1 MTFFLD
7 DAQKELQP
15 VRSVAPVRM
24 FDGGLSAA
32 TSKTMLETNAN
43 LRLQRE
49 ENDESSSVTKEAIK
63 RMGEADALALLKD
76 KGLAPPMLETLQG
89 GDLLRYN
96 DQARAALLEE
106 ARSRAAADPAAWE
119 GVDLSD
125 EGMKARV
132 DERLRAEHEDAT
144 SALDAMTSGRG
155 ITELFGGMVGMTADI
170 RNLPFLFM
178 GGGSGSILSVMGR
191 EAAINV
197 AAEAVTLPSQF
208 EMAKRLDVPNP
219 DVVSQLSIAA
229 GAGAVLGGAISGIGR
244 ALEYYRG
251 RQAISVPDG
260 APAGRIEAGIQ
271 AVDDAIANGENPLVA
286 VQRVMREPLI
296 LTNPLREPLIL
307 TDAERVKLPSD
318 TAQIAPAMPTE
329 AQAFD
334 QVIADARAA
343 DAKASRPLI
352 QMLRG
357 KGSTYKIHPDGEFGK
372 ELKAMGVDAKS
383 FPGLF
388 SKSGRRELDNLVA
401 SDMEQ
406 AFPGI
411 IDATGTQRGADYLD
425 RQGLLDLIRR
435 EANGDSSWL
444 QTRQEV
450 MQLER
455 MAAEAKGA
463 NGKPVDDFLAHDR
476 ADDGFFV
483 DLNQRDF
490 DPSTDVEAWNADME
504 VRFNDWIEQRGFRLL
519 DDEREEIITE
529 LRQRGGDAEYL
540 VERAFERERDD
551 FTAEMKDAKDGFIPF
566 GDPGEAQGGMAAR
579 SGADPFGPE
588 PAAASGGAGR
598 TPAPERA
605 STEQTVAGK
614 QFIAP
619 GTERRAAP
627 TGMTE
632 RARAEMQARA
642 QQSKIRRL
650 DQTRVEDDPAGLF
663 TQAQRDMFD
672 DPAGPQAR
680 EWQLSIA
687 DDLRTQI
694 ERGSPKQTSPRS
706 EWEQSVRYDDDQITF
721 MRGHGRESRG
731 SVYAGAA
738 APIMGEGKYYFMGY
752 KGSDLDLE
760 ELAKPFGP
768 KIDRRSDMAGR
779 EFLWI
784 SDAQD
789 WRELAKEAG
798 WRYPNPHGVKAD
810 ELSKMVA
817 DLKSLVIAKGYDGI
831 SIDPIHSDKL
841 IDDVFGPKQIV
852 VYDRKASDGD
862 FMVDMGDGRG
872 ERSASSVLDELDADD
887 EFSAMLDLCGKP
899 RGNA

>member
-49 ENDESSSVTKEAIK
+49 EGEESTSVTKEAIK
-63 RMGEADALALLKD
+63 RIGEADALALLKE

-155 ITELFGGMVGMTADI
+155 ITELVGGMVGMTADI

-178 GGGSGSILSVMGR
+178 GGGSGSILSVMAR

-208 EMAKRLDVPNP
+208 EMAKRLDVPDP
-219 DVVSQLSIAA
+219 DVVSQLGIAA

-286 VQRVMREPLI
+286 VQRVMRDLPDV
-296 LTNPLREPLIL
+296 PPPPREPLIPAEMPPQVAEVAQPAP
-307 TDAERVKLPSD
+307 DA
-318 TAQIAPAMPTE
+318 TTE

-372 ELKAMGVDAKS
+372 ELKAMGVNAKS

-455 MAAEAKGA
+455 MAAEADLPS
-463 NGKPVDDFLAHDR
+463 GKPVDDFLALDR

-490 DPSTDVEAWNADME
+490 DPSTDVDAWNADME

-566 GDPGEAQGGMAAR
+566 GDPGEAQGRMAAR

-605 STEQTVAGK
+605 STEQTVAGE

-650 DQTRVEDDPAGLF
+650 DQTRVEDDPVGLF

-694 ERGSPKQTSPRS
+694 ER
-706 EWEQSVRYDDDQITF
+706 
-721 MRGHGRESRG
+721 
-731 SVYAGAA
+731 
-738 APIMGEGKYYFMGY
+738 
-752 KGSDLDLE
+752 
-760 ELAKPFGP
+760 
-768 KIDRRSDMAGR
+768 
-779 EFLWI
+779 
-784 SDAQD
+784 
-789 WRELAKEAG
+789 
-798 WRYPNPHGVKAD
+798 
-810 ELSKMVA
+810 
-817 DLKSLVIAKGYDGI
+817 
-831 SIDPIHSDKL
+831 
-841 IDDVFGPKQIV
+841 
-852 VYDRKASDGD
+852 DGD
-862 FMVDMGDGRG
+862 AMVDMGDGTG
-872 ERSASSVLDELDADD
+872 SRSMTEILNEMDADD
-887 EFSAMLDLCGKP
+887 EFSAILDLCGKG
-899 RGNA
+899 GN